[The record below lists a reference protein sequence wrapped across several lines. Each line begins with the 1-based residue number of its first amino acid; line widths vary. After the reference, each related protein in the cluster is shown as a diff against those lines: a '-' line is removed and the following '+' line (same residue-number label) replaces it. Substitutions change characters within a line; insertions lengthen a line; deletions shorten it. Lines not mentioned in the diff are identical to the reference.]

1 MSTATRENTAPAT
14 SSTGP
19 KPTESPAGFS
29 HRQILVV
36 MSGLMMGMFLASLD
50 QTIVSTALPTIVGDF
65 HRADL
70 YSWVVTSYLLTSTAV
85 TPLYGKAGDLYGRK
99 RVFQFAIVV
108 FLIGSALAGASW
120 NMYSLIAFRGVQGI
134 GAGGLIALA
143 FAIIGDVIPPRERG
157 KYQGYFAAVFGASSV
172 IGPLLG
178 GFFVDSLTWRWV
190 FYINL
195 PFGLLALVVTNRVLR
210 LPYVKR
216 DAEIDWWGALYA
228 VGGVSTVVLA
238 ISTGGHTYAWGST
251 EMLAMIVV
259 SAVLLAQFVRHELQ
273 AKEPLLPMRLFRSP
287 VFRVSQILAF
297 ISGASMFGVLAFLPQ
312 FLQLVKGES
321 ATKSGLGLIPMLVG
335 MMGATMVVGRLF
347 GKTGRTKIY
356 PRIGT
361 AVAVVAIV
369 TLTFVHVHE
378 SYWQLAL
385 SIFLLGAGLGMFMQV
400 LVIASQN
407 SVPVRDLGVAS
418 SSITFFRSLGGA
430 VGAAAFGA
438 VLTNRL
444 GSLLPHY
451 VPGATGKVNAVLSP
465 GSLDKQLPPA
475 IVEGVRQ
482 AYTHAL
488 HGTYVAAIPVAV
500 VAFVVSLFMREV
512 QLRAT
517 GGLAASAAA
526 KGVPERDVITAQIE
540 AEPVMAGAATALH

>member
-1 MSTATRENTAPAT
+1 VSAPAQPE
-14 SSTGP
+14 GGA
-19 KPTESPAGFS
+19 AGLFT
-29 HRQILVV
+29 HRQILVI
-36 MSGLMMGMFLASLD
+36 MSGLMLGMFLASLD
-50 QTIVSTALPTIVGDF
+50 QTIVATALPTIVGDF
-65 HRADL
+65 HRSDL

-99 RVFQFAIVV
+99 RVFQFAIVM

-120 NMYSLIAFRGVQGI
+120 DMYSLIGFRGVQGI

-172 IGPLLG
+172 LGPLLG
-178 GFFVDSLTWRWV
+178 GFFVDTLTWRWV
-190 FYINL
+190 FYVNL
-195 PFGLLALVVTNRVLR
+195 PLGVLALIVTNRVLR

-216 DAEIDWWGALYA
+216 EADIDWWGALYA
-228 VGGVSTVVLA
+228 VGGVSCIVLA
-238 ISTGGHTYAWGST
+238 ISTGGHSYAWGSAQMIG
-251 EMLAMIVV
+251 MLFVGAT
-259 SAVLLAQFVRHELQ
+259 LLVQFVRHELQ
-273 AKEPLLPMRLFRSP
+273 TKEPLLPMRLFRSD
-287 VFRVSQILAF
+287 VFTVSQILAF

-312 FLQLVKGES
+312 FLQLVKGSS
-321 ATKSGLGLIPMLVG
+321 ATRSGLELIPMLVG

-369 TLTFVHVHE
+369 SLTFTHTHM
-378 SYWQLAL
+378 SYWQLAG

-407 SVPVRDLGVAS
+407 SVPVADLGVAS
-418 SSITFFRSLGGA
+418 SAITFFRSLGGA
-430 VGAAAFGA
+430 VGASAFGA
-438 VLTNRL
+438 VLINRL
-444 GSLLPHY
+444 QSLLPHY
-451 VPGATGKVNAVLSP
+451 VPGVHGKVNALIGSPDALS
-465 GSLDKQLPPA
+465 KAHLPPTV
-475 IVEGVRQ
+475 VEGVRQ

-500 VAFVVSLFMREV
+500 VAFVVSLF
-512 QLRAT
+512 LRGVNLRST
-517 GGLAASAAA
+517 GGLQAAA
-526 KGVPERDVITAQIE
+526 AARGVPERDVLVAGVE
-540 AEPVMAGAATALH
+540 AEPAVAGAATVLH